1 MLRQR
6 HHLLLYQLPW
16 QLQEL
21 GRGCGSW
28 SEILSSA
35 SGSNE
40 KWRSLP
46 MPSVAE
52 DLGGGFG
59 EVVGEVE
66 ATLVLTK
73 ALGSSV

>member
-1 MLRQR
+1 
-6 HHLLLYQLPW
+6 
-16 QLQEL
+16 
-21 GRGCGSW
+21 
-28 SEILSSA
+28 
-35 SGSNE
+35 
-40 KWRSLP
+40 

-52 DLGGGFG
+52 DLGGGGG